1 MTNTS
6 EAAAHL
12 AKNDLRVGSIISG
25 SGGALARHSLT
36 FFIVAVIGYS
46 PPTLL
51 IASTQTIKPSEALSR
66 ALWAFLGVV
75 LLMMVSQFGDAI
87 ILHAVFRD
95 MRRRPV
101 RLVESLNVDSP
112 GTRRIRIGR
121 RPER

>member
-36 FFIVAVIGYS
+36 FFIVAVIAYS
-46 PPTLL
+46 PTLL
-51 IASTQTIKPSEALSR
+51 IASVQTAEPIEPQALSR
-66 ALWAFLGVV
+66 VLWAFLGVV

-95 MRRRPV
+95 MRRRPSN
-101 RLVESLNVDSP
+101 LTAKLD
-112 GTRRIRIGR
+112 
-121 RPER
+121 